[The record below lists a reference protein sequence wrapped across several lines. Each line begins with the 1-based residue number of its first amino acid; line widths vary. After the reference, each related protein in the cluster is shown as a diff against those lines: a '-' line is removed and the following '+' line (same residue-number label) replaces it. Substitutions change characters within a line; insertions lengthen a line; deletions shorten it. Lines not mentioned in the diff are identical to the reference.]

1 MPVHGPYDEHN
12 IYEGG
17 PAGKDAQ
24 EVGAGADLG
33 PMSAF
38 GETSC
43 KSDEDEAA
51 WRDRILHTVVKF
63 TMVVRSEEW
72 MEVDTKTIRELWE
85 AHIGTVSGGNVGER
99 GRRLKMIASKIL
111 EVREELGLK

>member
-1 MPVHGPYDEHN
+1 MPVHGPYDVHN

-24 EVGAGADLG
+24 EGGAGADLG
-33 PMSAF
+33 PMFNF
-38 GETSC
+38 GR
-43 KSDEDEAA
+43 SDEDEAA

-85 AHIGTVSGGNVGER
+85 EHIGTVSGGVVGER